1 MKTENIISAICA
13 AIGAVCG
20 SAAGKGLSFELKS
33 GKAQKMAA
41 GQLCEM
47 RGVLCSAGDDRKGD
61 DIACLEALDTAADVL
76 CGYRGDGIYRIS
88 APSPGVLYFNGSFRF
103 EREIIIIAGE
113 EWE

>member
-13 AIGAVCG
+13 ASGAVCG

-47 RGVLCSAGDDRKGD
+47 RGVLCSAGDDRK
-61 DIACLEALDTAADVL
+61 AALEALDTAADVADIVETAFT
-76 CGYRGDGIYRIS
+76 GYLRRRRGCFTLTGAS
-88 APSPGVLYFNGSFRF
+88 ALK
-103 EREIIIIAGE
+103 ER
-113 EWE
+113 

>member
-1 MKTENIISAICA
+1 MSLKA
-13 AIGAVCG
+13 ARR
-20 SAAGKGLSFELKS
+20 S
-33 GKAQKMAA
+33 
-41 GQLCEM
+41 EM
-47 RGVLCSAGDDRKGD
+47 RGVLCSAGDDRK
-61 DIACLEALDTAADVL
+61 AALEALDTAADVL

>member
-13 AIGAVCG
+13 ASGAVCG

-41 GQLCEM
+41 GQLCEL
-47 RGVLCSAGDDRKGD
+47 RGVICSAGDDRK
-61 DIACLEALDTAADVL
+61 AALEALDTAADVL

>member
-13 AIGAVCG
+13 ASGAVCG

-47 RGVLCSAGDDRKGD
+47 RGVL
-61 DIACLEALDTAADVL
+61 
-76 CGYRGDGIYRIS
+76 
-88 APSPGVLYFNGSFRF
+88 YFNGSFRF

>member
-13 AIGAVCG
+13 ASGAVCG

-47 RGVLCSAGDDRKGD
+47 RGVLCSAGDDRK
-61 DIACLEALDTAADVL
+61 AALEALDTAHHGSLGRCAL
-76 CGYRGDGIYRIS
+76 RIS
-88 APSPGVLYFNGSFRF
+88 WGRNLQDICAV
-103 EREIIIIAGE
+103 AGGALL
-113 EWE
+113 

>member
-13 AIGAVCG
+13 ASGVVCG

-47 RGVLCSAGDDRKGD
+47 RGVLCSAGDDRK
-61 DIACLEALDTAADVL
+61 AALEALDTAADVL

-88 APSPGVLYFNGSFRF
+88 APKC
-103 EREIIIIAGE
+103 AGIRKV
-113 EWE
+113 WFLWLNIFYLQF

>member
-13 AIGAVCG
+13 ASGAVCG

-41 GQLCEM
+41 G
-47 RGVLCSAGDDRKGD
+47 SAGDDRK
-61 DIACLEALDTAADVL
+61 AALEALDTAADVL

>member
-13 AIGAVCG
+13 ASGAVCG

-47 RGVLCSAGDDRKGD
+47 RGVLCSAGDDRK
-61 DIACLEALDTAADVL
+61 AALEALDTAADVL
-76 CGYRGDGIYRIS
+76 CGYLRRRRGCFTLTGAS
-88 APSPGVLYFNGSFRF
+88 ALK
-103 EREIIIIAGE
+103 ER
-113 EWE
+113 